1 MAKKINVDVNLRDEE
16 AKKKLKDIENGKYKV
31 DVDINSDGADKTTK
45 KISELAYTTKHSQT
59 VFEKLKNTMGNLF
72 SGKNIAFTAYL
83 AVLNEIRKAA
93 SNTRQEITDLD
104 KSITDLS
111 VAMGQGRNAAAEYL
125 KQLNQQAQDMG
136 ATTKEVADSADSWLR
151 QGKSV
156 KETGELVYDSMI
168 LSKLGQIE
176 SADASTYL
184 TSALNGYKKSASE
197 AINIVDKLTAVD
209 MESASDAGGLA
220 ESMSKT
226 ASAAD
231 MAGVSMDKLIGMIA
245 TVKEVTQDSDES
257 VGNMFKSVFSRM
269 NQIKAGK
276 FVDLENGESLNDTE
290 KVLNKVGIAM
300 RNANGQFISS
310 EKIMDE
316 VGEKWSDFDS
326 VTQRAVA
333 TAMAGSYQYNKLIA
347 LFNNY
352 SKALD
357 YTKTSAESAGTAI
370 EKFNS
375 SYKESLEAK
384 TNTLQA
390 SFESMIMNSD
400 MNEVYSSILDATT
413 ALVKFVDETKILKGA
428 LIGVAAFAGIK
439 AFMSIKTG
447 ATEAYIE
454 LNKFTNAVKIANS
467 TEISTAEYNKLL
479 LLSDGLSKKQMKL
492 ILTTNS
498 LTVAQKKQLLMSS
511 GLSKE
516 EAIATLQAWKMS
528 VANNGL
534 SASTTSVSNA
544 FKGLWLTLKANPLI
558 LITSAIAIG
567 VSAWQKYKQAQ
578 EEASQKASEAANTYK
593 EQSSSIDDAVTKYKE
608 LHQQLLAAKGN
619 EEETASVKSQLLD
632 LQKQLNEQFGEEYG
646 NINLVTDAYKDHTE
660 AIKAYNKEAA
670 NTLLNENRTE
680 LNRAEDKMT
689 DDNVYMLGNLDGLTK
704 ADELGTLDKIK
715 KFAADN
721 NIQFSDMGGFQFTG
735 NAEEATEAINNFM
748 TSVSNLQKEL
758 ESTGETSDVLDNIF
772 EGLLDNSSEALT
784 DANSIIDE
792 YGEKYQEKQL
802 AEIAS
807 SDKLSSAYSK
817 VTSAVQKYNDAVA
830 NSDNPYE
837 DENVKSA
844 YDNLQK
850 IKGEISDDS
859 DWDNY
864 KDIIDKTFDEAD
876 SDSYAFYEDLKENK
890 DGIGD
895 LADELKGLSE
905 TDIQSMIDDGDN
917 GDAFD
922 KLVNSAKEF
931 GLEAQDVISILKS
944 LGIILD
950 DVSDDGQKSLAKTK
964 SEMIDTINDMSD
976 GFDILDKVYKDVK
989 DGDVFDFTNLNTKK
1003 FQEAFSGLE
1012 PEYEKFIETVSASPN
1027 DLKGCQDAFNE
1038 LASAWIN
1045 SKGILEGL
1053 TEENAN
1059 VAESMLKNMGISN
1072 AEEIIQGYLGVI
1084 KEVTNAGYDLE
1095 SITEDEA
1102 VAFLNQAKASDTAK
1116 QYLTNYLIQK
1126 QLSQQPLNTSSDVLA
1141 LENLCDK
1148 LGVTG
1153 EMYKYVT
1160 GLKSTLAAV
1169 DAGAPLAAYQS
1180 QIDSYKEKIANLSST
1195 GTINFKF
1202 NYTGGDSSN
1211 KTSKSKSSSSSKDA
1225 YKTAFEKEYNL
1236 LKHNLEMGYI
1246 TEEQYYNGVQ
1256 TLNEKYFVGKEKYLD
1271 EYRKYEEE
1279 VYKGLKAYYKS
1290 YCDNMMD
1297 YYEKSLDA
1305 NKISYK
1311 EYCDA
1316 VSKMLADMH
1325 NSGKISDKD
1334 WYDYTQTMLNKQ
1346 KDLYDRALSAI
1357 TRRLEKEI
1365 DAWQSKIDE
1374 LNDQNDSL
1382 NDQKDDMDSAID
1394 AITRVYDTEIDRIQ
1408 GIIDGLK
1415 DANDECERTIALE
1428 KAKYELER
1436 AYSKRVKKIYTEEK
1450 GYIYE
1455 LDYDKVRDA
1464 QKTYDDAELDV
1475 KTNEL
1480 QKQIDTL
1487 EEFKQKW
1494 QDIQDAYQKSIDEM
1508 NATALLGSEYQ
1519 KLILNNNIVDIEN
1532 FKNRYLKIQ
1541 SQINDNEELIK
1552 SFEEKKDYYEKL
1564 KDQWSSISDEYS
1576 NSVDDMYAKQLLGAD
1591 WESQVLSGRI
1601 DTLDDFRNKYNDI
1614 QKAISDMAWQ
1624 SANAQISALNA
1635 IKAAEENVSQT
1646 SGGTGG
1652 SGGSSGGGG
1661 GFTPIQN
1668 QKAYH
1673 VLHLVGGYS
1682 TSGEASSK
1690 ISSFNGKGVY
1700 KYKDGKW
1707 YVYKEEDY
1715 SNLSFGSKSE
1725 ADDYIKKHLSPAGRF
1740 LVKYYHDGLENGLVD
1755 FSKKDSN
1762 FDLVQKYGLKK
1773 YEVPAILK
1781 QGEAVMNQEQIKNLG
1796 EALRSIPTAA
1806 TLRTVPDY
1814 TKMLSSL
1821 KTNNNP
1827 VMVTQSVNITLP
1839 NVTNNSGYENLTREL
1854 NRLKLDAYQF
1864 ANRRN

>member
-31 DVDINSDGADKTTK
+31 DVDINSDGADKATK

-276 FVDLENGESLNDTE
+276 FVDLETGESLNDTE

-300 RNANGQFISS
+300 RDTNNQFISS

-357 YTKTSAESAGTAI
+357 YTKTSAESSGTAI

-375 SYKESLEAK
+375 SYKESIEAK

-390 SFESMIMNSD
+390 SFESMIMNSN

-428 LIGVAAFAGIK
+428 LTGFAAFAGIK

-593 EQSSSIDDAVTKYKE
+593 EQSSSIDDAVEKYKE

-670 NTLLNENRTE
+670 NTLLNKNRTE

-689 DDNVYMLGNLDGLTK
+689 EDNVYMLGNLDGLTK

-758 ESTGETSDVLDNIF
+758 ESTGETSDVLNNIF

-807 SDKLSSAYSK
+807 SDKLSSEYNK
-817 VTSAVQKYNDAVA
+817 VTDAVQKYNDAVA

-850 IKGEISDDS
+850 IKDEISDDS

-864 KDIIDKTFDEAD
+864 KDIIDKTFDEAN
-876 SDSYAFYEDLKENK
+876 SGSYAFYEDLKENK

-895 LADELKGLSE
+895 LVDELKGLSE
-905 TDIQSMIDDGDN
+905 TNIQSMIDDGDN

-944 LGIILD
+944 LGIVLD

-1072 AEEIIQGYLGVI
+1072 AEEIIQGYLDVI

-1126 QLSQQPLNTSSDVLA
+1126 QLSQQPLNTISDVLA

-1160 GLKSTLAAV
+1160 GLKSAFAAV

-1180 QIDSYKEKIANLSST
+1180 QIDSYKEKITNLSST

-1202 NYTGGDSSN
+1202 NYIGGDSSN

-1256 TLNEKYFVGKEKYLD
+1256 ALNEKYFAGKEKYLD

-1415 DANDECERTIALE
+1415 DANDERERTLALE

-1436 AYSKRVKKIYTEEK
+1436 AYSQRVKKIYTEEK

-1494 QDIQDAYQKSIDEM
+1494 QDIQDTYQKSIDEM

-1552 SFEEKKDYYEKL
+1552 SYEEKKDYYEKL

-1601 DTLDDFRNKYNDI
+1601 DTLDNFRNKYNDI

-1661 GFTPIQN
+1661 GSTPSTPVQN
-1668 QKAYH
+1668 QQAYH

-1740 LVKYYHDGLENGLVD
+1740 LVKYYHNGLENGLVD
-1755 FSKKDSN
+1755 FNKKDSN

-1806 TLRTVPDY
+1806 TLYKTPDY

-1854 NRLKLDAYQF
+1854 NRLKLD
-1864 ANRRN
+1864 